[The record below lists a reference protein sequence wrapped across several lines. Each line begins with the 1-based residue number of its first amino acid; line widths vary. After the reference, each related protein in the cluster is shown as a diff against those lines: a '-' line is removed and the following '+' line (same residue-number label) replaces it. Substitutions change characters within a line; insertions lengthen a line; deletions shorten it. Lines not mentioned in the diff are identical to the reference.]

1 MSFMKLQL
9 NGIYSN
15 AFHLTNNSEFSHFQ
29 PLVSCKQCYQT
40 SHSLC
45 IEGLVQLL
53 NRDFFVKLSID

>member
-1 MSFMKLQL
+1 MKIQL

-15 AFHLTNNSEFSHFQ
+15 AFHLTNNSVFSNLQ

-53 NRDFFVKLSID
+53 SGDFFVKSSID